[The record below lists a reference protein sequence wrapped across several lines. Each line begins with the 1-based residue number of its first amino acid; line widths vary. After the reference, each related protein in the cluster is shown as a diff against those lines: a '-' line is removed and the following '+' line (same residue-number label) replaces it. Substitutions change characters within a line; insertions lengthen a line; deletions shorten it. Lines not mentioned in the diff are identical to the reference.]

1 MSRLYEHIDAIESA
15 AADPRQGLPEP
26 VFRLVTRL
34 TPMANV
40 DLLIRNDRRETLLTW
55 RHDDLYRGWH
65 VPGGIIRYKERM
77 DTRVAEVARTELGA
91 EVAIKGA
98 PAAINEIIHLDRKAR
113 GHFIAFLFE
122 CELVTAPDEKLQY
135 RGGGP
140 EHGQWA
146 WHAAYPADMIASHEI
161 YRRFLDPRT

>member
-1 MSRLYEHIDAIESA
+1 MRLEEHIDEIESA
-15 AADPRQGLPEP
+15 VDDPRQGLPEP

-34 TPMANV
+34 TAMVNV

-65 VPGGIIRYKERM
+65 LPGGIIRYKERM
-77 DTRVAEVARTELGA
+77 ETRLAEVARAELGA
-91 EVAIKGA
+91 AVAVKGGPVA
-98 PAAINEIIHLDRKAR
+98 MNEIIHLDRKAR

-122 CELVTAPDEKLQY
+122 CELVTAPDETLKY
-135 RGGGP
+135 PGGQP
-140 EHGQWA
+140 QHGQWA
-146 WHAAYPADMIASHEI
+146 WHGTYPPDMIDSHEV